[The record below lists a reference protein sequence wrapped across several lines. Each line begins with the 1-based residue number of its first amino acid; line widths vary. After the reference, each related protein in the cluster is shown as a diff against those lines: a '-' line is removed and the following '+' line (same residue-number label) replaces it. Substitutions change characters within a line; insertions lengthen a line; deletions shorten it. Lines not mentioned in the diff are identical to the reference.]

1 MLWAFACRMAVD
13 FACRRLWALFVE
25 GCGLCLWEGCGLLLV
40 ERLWALL
47 VERLWTLLVLESFLE
62 GFGMLES
69 EYSLLEK
76 RKQPARI
83 EKATSRNRL

>member
-1 MLWAFACRMAVD
+1 M
-13 FACRRLWALFVE
+13 
-25 GCGLCLWEGCGLLLV
+25 LV

-47 VERLWTLLVLESFLE
+47 VGWSGLLLVLESFLE

-76 RKQPARI
+76 RK
-83 EKATSRNRL
+83 

>member
-1 MLWAFACRMAVD
+1 MSFACWKVVS
-13 FACRRLWALFVE
+13 FAYWMVVS
-25 GCGLCLWEGCGLLLV
+25 LLV
-40 ERLWALL
+40 G
-47 VERLWTLLVLESFLE
+47 RLWTLLVGRLWTMLVLESFIE

-69 EYSLLEK
+69 KYSLLEK

>member
-1 MLWAFACRMAVD
+1 M
-13 FACRRLWALFVE
+13 
-25 GCGLCLWEGCGLLLV
+25 LV

-76 RKQPARI
+76 RKQPARK
-83 EKATSRNRL
+83 EKAACSDRESNFPE

>member
-1 MLWAFACRMAVD
+1 MAVGFACWMVVSLLVG
-13 FACRRLWALFVE
+13 RLWT
-25 GCGLCLWEGCGLLLV
+25 LLV
-40 ERLWALL
+40 G
-47 VERLWTLLVLESFLE
+47 RLWTLLVLESFLE

>member
-1 MLWAFACRMAVD
+1 MLVG
-13 FACRRLWALFVE
+13 RLWALFVE
-25 GCGLCLWEGCGLLLV
+25 RLCALLVGRLWTLFV
-40 ERLWALL
+40 ERLWA
-47 VERLWTLLVLESFLE
+47 LLVLESFLE

-83 EKATSRNRL
+83 EEATSRNRL

>member
-1 MLWAFACRMAVD
+1 M
-13 FACRRLWALFVE
+13 FVE
-25 GCGLCLWEGCGLLLV
+25 GCGLCLWEGCGL
-40 ERLWALL
+40 LL